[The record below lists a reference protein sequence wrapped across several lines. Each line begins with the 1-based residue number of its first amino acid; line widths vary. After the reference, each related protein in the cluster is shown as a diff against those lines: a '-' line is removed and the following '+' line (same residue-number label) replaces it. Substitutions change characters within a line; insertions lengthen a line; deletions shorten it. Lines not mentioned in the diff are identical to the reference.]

1 MDDFKPRMGEYG
13 LPEEA
18 LKPNSMSY
26 KKQHPEEVKPKGKVV
41 KKKSRLTNAFIMN
54 DLKTVAFNIWTEDLF
69 PLIKTTFVNTVESAV
84 ELIFLGEKRND
95 SKKKQKTDVT
105 SYSKYYRE
113 KERSRIV
120 STRSRFDTD
129 KIIYGSLDE
138 AEEVRDNILQATGD
152 YQYITVANV
161 YEMSGLRPPYTADKW
176 GWKSTSLN
184 SLDILE
190 TSSGY
195 IIELPRAKEIE

>member
-1 MDDFKPRMGEYG
+1 M
-13 LPEEA
+13 
-18 LKPNSMSY
+18 
-26 KKQHPEEVKPKGKVV
+26 
-41 KKKSRLTNAFIMN
+41 
-54 DLKTVAFNIWTEDLF
+54 
-69 PLIKTTFVNTVESAV
+69 
-84 ELIFLGEKRND
+84 
-95 SKKKQKTDVT
+95 
-105 SYSKYYRE
+105 
-113 KERSRIV
+113 
-120 STRSRFDTD
+120 STRSIFDTD